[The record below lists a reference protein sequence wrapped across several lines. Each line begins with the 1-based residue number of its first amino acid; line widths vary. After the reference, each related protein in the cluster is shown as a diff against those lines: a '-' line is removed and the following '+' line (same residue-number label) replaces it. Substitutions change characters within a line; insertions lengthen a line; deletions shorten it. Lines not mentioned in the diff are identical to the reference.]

1 MDATLTA
8 ALITAVVTILLA
20 LIGYLITYWNNIRL
34 SQRTEQLNRVN
45 KQLSEFYGPLY
56 SIVDT
61 GNRVWKTFRTR
72 YRPEVVSYFGDTLP
86 PTEEEL
92 KVWRL
97 WMSTV
102 FMPRNLQLYELIM
115 SKSDLIIE
123 TDIPDCL
130 KNLCAHVAAYQT
142 ILKKWQDNDFSEH
155 LSLIDYPRKPLTE
168 YAIQSFK
175 QLKSKQA
182 KLIGEVSGRH
192 R

>member
-8 ALITAVVTILLA
+8 ALITAAVTILVA
-20 LIGYLITYWNNIRL
+20 LIGYLVTYWNNIRL
-34 SQRTEQLNRVN
+34 SQRMEQLNRVN

-61 GNRVWKTFRTR
+61 GNRVFDTFRTR
-72 YRPEVVSYFGDTLP
+72 YRPGVSYLEGTPP

-102 FMPRNLQLYELIM
+102 FMPRNLQLYDLIM

-130 KNLCAHVAAYQT
+130 KDLCAHVAAYQT
-142 ILKKWQDNDFSEH
+142 LLKKWQDNDFSEH
-155 LSLIDYPRKPLTE
+155 KSLINFPRKTLTE
-168 YAIQSFK
+168 YALQSFK